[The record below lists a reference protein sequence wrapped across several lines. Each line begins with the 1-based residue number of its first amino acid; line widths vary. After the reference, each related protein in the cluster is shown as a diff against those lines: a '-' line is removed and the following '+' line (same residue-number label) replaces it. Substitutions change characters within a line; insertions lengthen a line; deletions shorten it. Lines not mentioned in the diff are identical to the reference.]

1 MRLTA
6 ISVITKF
13 RISNSTVYRD
23 IRKKILSYRGIV
35 KQIIFM
41 LFQSRNPNNGY
52 LMSAHLSTY
61 VDVFLVQ

>member
-23 IRKKILSYRGIV
+23 IRKILSYCGIV

-41 LFQSRNPNNGY
+41 LFQSRYRNNGY
-52 LMSAHLSTY
+52 LMFAHLTTY
-61 VDVFLVQ
+61 VDVFLVRV

>member
-23 IRKKILSYRGIV
+23 IRKILSYRGIV

-41 LFQSRNPNNGY
+41 QFQSRNRNNGY
-52 LMSAHLSTY
+52 LKSAHLSTY